1 MKFYV
6 DWFLLLKAIAWP
18 LLLLVLWAILDRT
31 LCFIRKVAPATLK
44 HFISKVSD
52 ERQREIMVRRTST
65 FHGLIFQVLRA
76 TIWVFFI
83 SMILW
88 VFGVNLSPI
97 LAGVGVVGLGISLG
111 AQNLFR
117 DILNGFFIITEDQ
130 FNIGDWVE
138 IGSHSGTVEAFS
150 LRTTRI
156 RSIEGQLV
164 FIPNSLV
171 MQVVNHNKEWAVA
184 RVEFGVPYTS
194 RITEMID
201 TVKSIACE
209 YQNIHSTVILD
220 QPVVHGVVDFRPN
233 DMQLRVLIKTVPGS
247 QWEIG
252 RGFRCFL
259 KDRFDTL
266 GIRIPLQQIVVHQG
280 VDSTLKREGS

>member
-18 LLLLVLWAILDRT
+18 LLLLALWIILDRT
-31 LCFIRKVAPATLK
+31 LCFVRKVAPSALK
-44 HFISKVSD
+44 RFLSKVSD
-52 ERQREIMVRRTST
+52 ERQREIMIRRTST

-76 TIWVFFI
+76 VVWVFFI

-171 MQVVNHNKEWAVA
+171 LQVVNHNKEWAVA
-184 RVEFGVPYTS
+184 RVEFGIPYTS
-194 RITEMID
+194 HANDIIE
-201 TVKSIACE
+201 TVRSIVRE
-209 YQNIHSTVILD
+209 YRGLHTNLILD
-220 QPVVHGVVDFRPN
+220 EPIVHGIVDFRPN
-233 DMQLRVLIKTVPGS
+233 DMQLRVLIKTIPGS

-259 KDRFDTL
+259 KERFDTL

-280 VDSTLKREGS
+280 SDFMKA